1 MAKEEKD
8 TPQAQPRW
16 EREEQILLV
25 VEYFLNKEDRLY
37 EARSDVFLSEF
48 LKMRAKKLG
57 YEVGE
62 KYRNLWGI
70 QSQRENLRHFD
81 PDSKSK
87 VTGHE
92 SIWMEKVVREY
103 LNDPQGCM
111 IEAYE
116 IIKKYISI

>member
-1 MAKEEKD
+1 MEKAEKD

-62 KYRNLWGI
+62 KYRNVWGI

-81 PDSKSK
+81 PCFKGK
-87 VTGHE
+87 KTGHE
-92 SIWMEKVVREY
+92 SVWMEKIMTEY
-103 LNDPQGCM
+103 LLNPYQFM
-111 IEAYE
+111 VEAYQ
-116 IIKKYISI
+116 IIKKYS